1 LASTQLPTA
10 VSNAVYNANNQLTQ
24 WGSTAITYDKNGNT
38 LNDGTNSYV
47 WDARNRL
54 ASANSNA
61 DMFAYDP
68 LGRRIKKT
76 ILSTTTNFLYDGV
89 NAVQESGT
97 LPTANLL
104 TGGIDE
110 RFQRTSSTETDDY
123 LTDALGSTIELT
135 GQTGASQVQYSYGP
149 YGSQS
154 ASGATT
160 TNSYAYTGRE
170 FDGLGIDY
178 YRARYYNPTTGRFL
192 SEDPI
197 GLRGGTNLY
206 AYAGNNPISFRDSFG
221 LKPHDPN
228 NNNCGGG
235 SGEGGNGSGGS
246 GGGSGDGSGGGNGGG
261 GTSPGHLLFNG
272 LMDTGLGLVTVGA
285 SVGGEIGTGGLA
297 TPLAIYGA
305 YNGTLGTAAGL
316 SEIYGALSGDVETG
330 ELAGNMLSSASTF
343 SGVATV
349 AATGN
354 VTDGAYASSMEGLLL
369 GGKTGTGTNSDLASA
384 AWNGYNG
391 MTSNAFSGGS
401 CGN

>member
-1 LASTQLPTA
+1 MKYAPPLAFQRSGARRLSIIENPVAACGIGFRQDTYDLAGRRIGVSGSLASTQLPTA

-221 LKPHDPN
+221 LKPHDPWN
-228 NNNCGGG
+228 PGPLLMGGQGGG
-235 SGEGGNGSGGS
+235 PRGNPQFNAGQGGVNPPGAPTPARPWTPPAGPPPIPPPIKPGDLPPLDPNATEAEKEAYAAAQAMALLDALTHTLSDFVVCASCNFQQFGSYPGASSGG
-246 GGGSGDGSGGGNGGG
+246 
-261 GTSPGHLLFNG
+261 
-272 LMDTGLGLVTVGA
+272 
-285 SVGGEIGTGGLA
+285 I
-297 TPLAIYGA
+297 I
-305 YNGTLGTAAGL
+305 
-316 SEIYGALSGDVETG
+316 
-330 ELAGNMLSSASTF
+330 
-343 SGVATV
+343 
-349 AATGN
+349 
-354 VTDGAYASSMEGLLL
+354 
-369 GGKTGTGTNSDLASA
+369 
-384 AWNGYNG
+384 
-391 MTSNAFSGGS
+391 
-401 CGN
+401 